1 MSVFNK
7 NNFTYFVNPVNYKL
21 NTMKIEDYLE
31 LYSSCIR
38 TQIKTNP
45 TSFTEASLKEVLI
58 DTVNQL
64 KPYRLDDYMTVKTLT
79 NILRK
84 YQRAVRTPDGE
95 IDHYDE
101 YSVDSIVLSGILL
114 KYFKREI
121 SFHYAYVLLQQSVN
135 CRIAFPEDLLFR
147 TEQEIEDAVLLDIST
162 EKQKVVSKERFK
174 DLLIHDR
181 KDDLIQMLH
190 ELLDYKQGIEVA
202 KVIKAMQK
210 LRYLKTFNSVTHLHS
225 LLTDEFGDIGSVRN
239 FSNYMNG
246 TSNCYIQEPSID
258 EVVAILQGL

>member
-21 NTMKIEDYLE
+21 NTMEIEDYLE
-31 LYSSCIR
+31 LYSSDIR

-45 TSFTEASLKEVLI
+45 TSFTEATLKEVLI

-114 KYFKREI
+114 KYFKREV

-135 CRIAFPEDLLFR
+135 CRIAFPEDLVFR
-147 TEQEIEDAVLLDIST
+147 TEQEIEDAVLLDISI

-174 DLLIHDR
+174 DLLIHER
-181 KDDLIQMLH
+181 KDVLMQMLH
-190 ELLDYKQGIEVA
+190 ELLDYKRGKDVA
-202 KVIKAMQK
+202 TVIKAMEK
-210 LRYLKTFNSVTHLHS
+210 LQYLKPYKSVTSLHS
-225 LLTDEFGDIGSVRN
+225 LITDEFGDIGSVRN

-246 TSNCYIQEPSID
+246 TSNCYIQESSVD
-258 EVVAILQGL
+258 EVVVILQRL

>member
-1 MSVFNK
+1 ME
-7 NNFTYFVNPVNYKL
+7 
-21 NTMKIEDYLE
+21 IEDYLE
-31 LYSSCIR
+31 AYSSYIR
-38 TQIKTNP
+38 TQIANNP
-45 TSFTEASLKEVLI
+45 TSFSEATLKEVLN

-64 KPYRLDDYMTVKTLT
+64 KPYRLDDYMTVKTLS

-114 KYFKREI
+114 KYFKREV

-162 EKQKVVSKERFK
+162 EKQKVVSKERFE

-181 KDDLIQMLH
+181 KNVLMQMLH
-190 ELLDYKQGIEVA
+190 ELLDYKQGKDA
-202 KVIKAMQK
+202 ATVIKAMEK
-210 LRYLKTFNSVTHLHS
+210 LQYLKPYRSVTSLHS
-225 LLTDEFGDIGSVRN
+225 LMTDEFGNIGGVRN
-239 FSNYMNG
+239 FSNYMND
-246 TSNCYIQEPSID
+246 TSNCYIQESNID
-258 EVVAILQGL
+258 EVIAILQEL